1 MTEYQSIR
9 LRLVSGFVTLLV
21 GRFVYDYCCGRP
33 IALLGYTMLVAGT
46 VVFIWGC
53 WSFAKAK
60 GYPGAVGLLGFFSLI
75 GLIILFV
82 LPDRRLKRASPS
94 DAEDTYED

>member
-21 GRFVYDYCCGRP
+21 GRFVYDYCCGQP
-33 IALLGYTMLVAGT
+33 IALLGYALLLVGT
-46 VVFIWGC
+46 AVFISGC
-53 WSFAKAK
+53 WSFARAK
-60 GYPGAVGLLGFFSLI
+60 GYPGAVGLLGLLSLI
-75 GLIILFV
+75 GLIILFA
-82 LPDRRLKRASPS
+82 LPDRRFKHTSPS